1 MDVDEEFLR
10 RRIVGVSTSMAV
22 VAFFDCE
29 GEEKGEEDEEGEEEE
44 GVDLEEEREEE
55 GEEARKQE
63 EEGERKQEGEEAL
76 SCTVH
81 PTTSEPKDTQQ
92 R

>member
-1 MDVDEEFLR
+1 VDEDEKIRR
-10 RRIVGVSTSMAV
+10 RRIVGISTSMAV
-22 VAFFDCE
+22 VAFYDCE
-29 GEEKGEEDEEGEEEE
+29 GEEKGEEDEEGE
-44 GVDLEEEREEE
+44 EEE